1 MVDTVDILRL
11 TPRPGQRLLV
21 TSDIHGHAHYLDAI
35 LRMANFSGDDL
46 LIVVGDLLDKGA
58 DSLGVLRRVMRLVRD
73 GRCYAVW
80 GNIDLWRYQRLR
92 GALRSKEEAER
103 FYTEM
108 TEMNRMYGHDFFSE
122 LYGEMGFMPK
132 SGQEVFETLPTVAEH
147 FKEEL
152 AFLESLPTVIETP
165 CYRFVHGGLPSPEA
179 DLSQVTPM
187 SLMKYNWFLRTAREE
202 GMVFDKYTVVG
213 HWPVS
218 LNREDYTDS
227 NPIIDRQTRTISID
241 GGCGVMLDGQLDL
254 LVIPSYDAPVE
265 AFYHY
270 VYDDFPSYT
279 VQKDQDPA
287 PTSFFIHW
295 HDDAVTVLELDQD
308 MAYVEHTRTGY
319 RMWVPLAY
327 LYFPS
332 PENITVGISA
342 KCRDCTDYRLP
353 VKAGEVVSMVRKTSR
368 GIMAKKNGISGWV
381 DSCL

>member
-1 MVDTVDILRL
+1 
-11 TPRPGQRLLV
+11 
-21 TSDIHGHAHYLDAI
+21 
-35 LRMANFSGDDL
+35 
-46 LIVVGDLLDKGA
+46 
-58 DSLGVLRRVMRLVRD
+58 
-73 GRCYAVW
+73 
-80 GNIDLWRYQRLR
+80 
-92 GALRSKEEAER
+92 
-103 FYTEM
+103 
-108 TEMNRMYGHDFFSE
+108 
-122 LYGEMGFMPK
+122 
-132 SGQEVFETLPTVAEH
+132 
-147 FKEEL
+147 
-152 AFLESLPTVIETP
+152 
-165 CYRFVHGGLPSPEA
+165 
-179 DLSQVTPM
+179 
-187 SLMKYNWFLRTAREE
+187 MKYNWFLRIAREE
-202 GMVFDKYTVVG
+202 GMEFDKYTVVG

-227 NPIIDRQTRTISID
+227 NPIIDHQTKTISID

-254 LVIPSYDAPVE
+254 LVIPSYDAPAE
-265 AFYHY
+265 ACYHY

-353 VKAGEVVSMVRKTSR
+353 AKAGEVVSLVRKTSR

-381 DSCL
+381 DSCP

>member
-21 TSDIHGHAHYLDAI
+21 TSDIHGHSHYLDAI
-35 LRMANFSGDDL
+35 LRMANFGGDDL

-73 GRCYAVW
+73 GRCYTVW
-80 GNIDLWRYQRLR
+80 GNIDLWRYQRLQ

-122 LYGEMGFMPK
+122 LYGEMGFMPQ
-132 SGQEVFETLPTVAEH
+132 SGQEVFETLPAVAEH

-152 AFLESLPTVIETP
+152 AFLESLPTIIETP
-165 CYRFVHGGLPSPEA
+165 CYRFVHGGLPSPGA
-179 DLSQVTPM
+179 DLSQVMPM
-187 SLMKYNWFLRTAREE
+187 SLMKYNWFLRTAREKD
-202 GMVFDKYTVVG
+202 MVFDKYTVVG

-227 NPIIDRQTRTISID
+227 NPIIDYQTKTISID

-254 LVIPSYDAPVE
+254 LVIPSYDAPAE
-265 AFYHY
+265 ACYHY
-270 VYDDFPSYT
+270 VYDDFPPYI

-287 PTSFFIHW
+287 PASFFIHW

-381 DSCL
+381 D

>member
-11 TPRPGQRLLV
+11 IPLPGQRLLV
-21 TSDIHGHAHYLDAI
+21 TSDIHGHAHYLDAV
-35 LRMANFSGDDL
+35 LRMANFGGDDL
-46 LIVVGDLLDKGA
+46 LIVVGDMLDKGA
-58 DSLGVLRRVMRLVRD
+58 DSLGVLRRVMSLVRD

-92 GALRSKEEAER
+92 GALRNRDEAER

-122 LYGEMGFMPK
+122 LYGEMGFMPQ
-132 SGQEVFETLPTVAEH
+132 SGQEVFETLPAVAEH

-165 CYRFVHGGLPSPEA
+165 CYRFVHGGLPSPGA
-179 DLSQVTPM
+179 DLSRVTPM
-187 SLMKYNWFLRTAREE
+187 SLMKYNWFLRIAREE

-227 NPIIDRQTRTISID
+227 NPIIDHQTKTISID

-254 LVIPSYDAPVE
+254 LVIPSYDAPAE
-265 AFYHY
+265 ACYHY

-353 VKAGEVVSMVRKTSR
+353 VKAGEVVSLVRKTSR

-381 DSCL
+381 DSCP